1 MASRGPKTPA
11 FPRLSSKMLMSSY
24 LVSIF
29 VKSPKVLIRMRVM
42 SIFGETRT
50 NSGVLTPRSPKVL
63 ISPEEKETASAMPI
77 NRHAIRAYGIRHD
90 HSPW

>member
-1 MASRGPKTPA
+1 
-11 FPRLSSKMLMSSY
+11 
-24 LVSIF
+24 
-29 VKSPKVLIRMRVM
+29 
-42 SIFGETRT
+42 
-50 NSGVLTPRSPKVL
+50 LTPRSPKVL